1 MTEGD
6 IVEGEIVEGEIVHVP
21 GNRVQLGMIE
31 MPPEDVVK
39 RGAEI
44 ATVLKDIILRQG
56 LYTMVRGKAHVHAE
70 GWATL
75 GAMIGVLP
83 KERPELTHHDAG
95 LDGWEAYV
103 DLIRVSDGMVVG
115 GAGALCTRTEDT
127 WKDRDEY
134 AIRSMAVTRAT
145 GKAYRLAFA
154 WVMKLAGYDVLPE
167 EEAEGELR
175 LASSRDPDGPNG
187 DVEAREDFPAPPPEP
202 KKRAKP
208 KPKADRKENQWEEN
222 IVALAVDLGFANHA
236 KNAVAVL
243 NRSPLG
249 KKYSYPDLPAAVAIA
264 WFVCWDQIKTVYGDK
279 STDQREKLCKEAW
292 KSDKNQKEYEAI
304 ARQAMGEELIN
315 E

>member
-6 IVEGEIVEGEIVHVP
+6 VVEGEFEESGEIVHVP
-21 GNRVQLGMIE
+21 GKFVQLGMIE
-31 MPPEDVVK
+31 LSPEEVVK
-39 RGAEI
+39 KGAEI
-44 ATVLKDIILRQG
+44 ATVLKDIVLKQG
-56 LYTMVRGKAHVHAE
+56 LFTMIKGKAHVHAE

-83 KERPELTHHDAG
+83 RERPELTVYMPE
-95 LDGWEAYV
+95 LEGWSAFVELV
-103 DLIRVSDGMVVG
+103 RVSDGMVIG
-115 GAGALCTRTEDT
+115 GAGALCTRTESK
-127 WKDRDEY
+127 WQDRDEY

-154 WVMKLAGYDVLPE
+154 WVMKLAGYEVLPM

-175 LASSRDPDGPNG
+175 ISSSRDPDGPNG
-187 DVEAREDFPAPPPEP
+187 DVEARDDFPPDTEVKPK

-208 KPKADRKENQWEEN
+208 KPKVERQPNQWEEE
-222 IVALAVDLGFANHA
+222 IVAAVVDLGFANHA

-249 KKYSYPDLPAAVAIA
+249 KKYSYPDLPLMVAVA
-264 WFVCWDQIKTVYGDK
+264 WFVCWDQIKTVYADK

-292 KSDKNQKEYEAI
+292 KSDKNRKEYEAI
-304 ARQAMGEELIN
+304 ARQAMGEE
-315 E
+315 

>member
-6 IVEGEIVEGEIVHVP
+6 VVEGEFEDVGELVHVP
-21 GNRVQLGMIE
+21 GKVVQLGMIE
-31 MPPEDVVK
+31 MEPEEVVRVATK
-39 RGAEI
+39 I
-44 ATVLKDIILRQG
+44 ANVLKDIVITQG
-56 LYTMVRGKAHVHAE
+56 LYTMVKGKAHVHAE

-83 KERPELTHHDAG
+83 RERPELTHYDAG
-95 LDGWEAYV
+95 LEGWEAYV
-103 DLIRVSDGMVVG
+103 ELIRMSDLAVVG
-115 GAGALCTRTEDT
+115 GAGALCTRTEST
-127 WKDRDEY
+127 WQDRDEY

-145 GKAYRLAFA
+145 GKAYRLGFA

-175 LASSRDPDGPNG
+175 VASSVDPDAGNG
-187 DVEAREDFPAPPPEP
+187 DVEARDDFAEAVEKPK

-208 KPKADRKENQWEEN
+208 KPKVDRKENQWEEGYPDL
-222 IVALAVDLGFANHA
+222 VVDLGFANHA

-249 KKYSYPDLPAAVAIA
+249 KKYSYGSLPKVTMIA

-279 STDQREKLCKEAW
+279 NTDQREKLCKEAW
-292 KSDKNQKEYEAI
+292 KVEENRKKYEKI
-304 ARQAMGEELIN
+304 ARQAMGEEA
-315 E
+315 